1 MATRKAVDDCM
12 QQCENAL
19 RNGIEQYREG
29 SRQEH
34 YGDQE
39 YFQAQASLQE
49 AVNTIETLKASG
61 NNQQKEQL
69 DRMRVQ
75 IQQMQNKMILLD
87 H

>member
-1 MATRKAVDDCM
+1 MATRKSIDDCM
-12 QQCENAL
+12 QQCEDAL
-19 RNGIEQYREG
+19 RNAIEQYREG
-29 SRQEH
+29 SKQEH

-39 YFQAQASLQE
+39 YIQTQASLQE

-61 NNQQKEQL
+61 NNQQRERL
-69 DRMRVQ
+69 DRARVQ